1 MVVMWLILLFLFF
14 REKETQILKEQIDK
28 LNSQISKEERKA
40 SELKI
45 KAK

>member
-1 MVVMWLILLFLFF
+1 MYELILFFAFF

-28 LNSQISKEERKA
+28 LNAQIVKEERKA

>member
-1 MVVMWLILLFLFF
+1 MYIF

-28 LNSQISKEERKA
+28 LNAQISKEEKKA
-40 SELKI
+40 NELKI